1 MMYYSLI
8 ILVFNIYIYIYIII
22 YINIG
27 LDLSLV
33 HSLYWTPSDDN
44 MYLKMNMCHNFNTL
58 DPSLTPNVK
67 YYNIFIILIIN
78 KEEREVIAGHYFGW

>member
-22 YINIG
+22 YIIILG
-27 LDLSLV
+27 LNLGLV
-33 HSLYWTPSDDN
+33 HLLYWIRSDGN
-44 MYLKMNMCHNFNTL
+44 RCLKINMCHNFNTTQG
-58 DPSLTPNVK
+58 LTPNVK